1 MKKNFIIIFILISL
15 SNVVFAKGLP
25 LSTEATGEDYSWIK
39 GRQMISLNFNP
50 GISVFAPLYFND
62 IFRHGRHIAGMLG
75 MDLGNISSYFN
86 YAEVKGS
93 SWFLPRVEYSLFV
106 HNQIALEAGIGVY
119 GSEYLL
125 NISKENA
132 GKFLESMGQG
142 DYASVV
148 ASDTKFRASF
158 VFMPTTFGFKFY
170 GKKRQ
175 FYNAFR
181 LGIDAFFYTIETEN
195 GLTGIKTTQS
205 ISDAAVYVSYEIGWN
220 IELFPTKEW
229 RVKPMIDIGLLE
241 IGYYVRPWAGNVY
254 GAIQGNLG
262 VLTAGFVQMPLPAW
276 ESVPGWAKIVSNLRI
291 GLFPRIGVSIRF

>member
-62 IFRHGRHIAGMLG
+62 IFRHGKHIAGMLG
-75 MDLGNISSYFN
+75 MNLGDIGSYFN
-86 YAEVKGS
+86 YAEVKGT

-142 DYASVV
+142 DYASVI
-148 ASDTKFRASF
+148 ASDTKFKASF
-158 VFMPTTFGFKFY
+158 VFMPTTFGVRFY

>member
-142 DYASVV
+142 DYASVI
-148 ASDTKFRASF
+148 ASDTKFKASF
-158 VFMPTTFGFKFY
+158 VFMPTTFGVRFY

>member
-1 MKKNFIIIFILISL
+1 
-15 SNVVFAKGLP
+15 
-25 LSTEATGEDYSWIK
+25 
-39 GRQMISLNFNP
+39 
-50 GISVFAPLYFND
+50 
-62 IFRHGRHIAGMLG
+62 

-86 YAEVKGS
+86 YAEVKGT

-132 GKFLESMGQG
+132 SKLLTDMGQG
-142 DYASVV
+142 DYASVI
-148 ASDTKFRASF
+148 ASDTKFKASF
-158 VFMPTTFGFKFY
+158 VFMPTTFGVRFY

>member
-158 VFMPTTFGFKFY
+158 VFMPTTFGVKFY

-262 VLTAGFVQMPLPAW
+262 VLTAGFVQMHLPAW

>member
-158 VFMPTTFGFKFY
+158 VFMPTTFGVKFY

-229 RVKPMIDIGLLE
+229 RVKPMRDIGLLE
-241 IGYYVRPWAGNVY
+241 IGYYERPWAGNVY

>member
-62 IFRHGRHIAGMLG
+62 IFRHGKYIAGMLG
-75 MDLGNISSYFN
+75 MNLGDIGSYFN
-86 YAEVKGS
+86 YAEVKGT

-158 VFMPTTFGFKFY
+158 VFMPTTFGVKFY

>member
-62 IFRHGRHIAGMLG
+62 IFRHGKHIAGMLG
-75 MDLGNISSYFN
+75 MNLGDIGSYFN
-86 YAEVKGS
+86 YAEVKGT

-132 GKFLESMGQG
+132 SKLLTDMGQG
-142 DYASVV
+142 DYASVI
-148 ASDTKFRASF
+148 ASDTKFKASF
-158 VFMPTTFGFKFY
+158 VFMPTTFGVKFY

-254 GAIQGNLG
+254 GAVQGNLG

>member
-62 IFRHGRHIAGMLG
+62 IFRHGKHIAGMLG
-75 MDLGNISSYFN
+75 MNLGDIGSYFN
-86 YAEVKGS
+86 YAEVKGT

-132 GKFLESMGQG
+132 SKLLTDMGQG
-142 DYASVV
+142 DYASVI
-148 ASDTKFRASF
+148 ASDTKFKASF
-158 VFMPTTFGFKFY
+158 VFMPTTFGVKFY

-241 IGYYVRPWAGNVY
+241 IGYYVRPWVGNVY
-254 GAIQGNLG
+254 GAVQGNLG
-262 VLTAGFVQMPLPAW
+262 ILTAGFAQMPLPAW

>member
-62 IFRHGRHIAGMLG
+62 IFRHGKHIAGMLG
-75 MDLGNISSYFN
+75 MNLGDISTYLN

-158 VFMPTTFGFKFY
+158 VFMPTTFGVRFY

-262 VLTAGFVQMPLPAW
+262 VLTAGFVQMPLPSW